1 MGDVFDAMNRAK
13 REKTQAT
20 PAAGAGGK
28 PDDVSRAMDSAGDEK
43 PALPIGEIESAA
55 VARRQETDDRPMSL
69 TGSTPAEPVAKK
81 PQPQQPAPSREFVAS
96 EPAKPATD
104 VSVAAA
110 KSRVE
115 RAANAGAAAA
125 ASVTH
130 AHDPSLNGY
139 SDKVIAHHDRGSALT
154 EQYRAIRTQILAR
167 ARSRRLQVHV
177 LTSSAPEEG
186 KSVTTMNLGM
196 VFSELRNLRCLLVE
210 GDLRR
215 PTFHKLLDKT
225 LAPGLIQVLRGE
237 VTDIDKAIHPTVYEN
252 LQVMPAGDR
261 EFVSSTELLSSPRM
275 AQLLE
280 RLRDKYDHIFI
291 DTPPVVTVT
300 DACILGA
307 MADETILVVRLNKTP
322 TAIVDRAKRLLRAAN
337 CEVAGVILTHMDPS
351 ATRYGYAYTYRYA

>member
-28 PDDVSRAMDSAGDEK
+28 SDDGSRAMDAAGDEK
-43 PALPIGEIESAA
+43 PALPIGEVESAA

-69 TGSTPAEPVAKK
+69 TGSTPAEPVAKSK
-81 PQPQQPAPSREFVAS
+81 PVPPPSREIAAN
-96 EPAKPATD
+96 EPPRPATD
-104 VSVAAA
+104 VSAAAA

-115 RAANAGAAAA
+115 RTANAAANAAVA
-125 ASVTH
+125 VVPP
-130 AHDPSLNGY
+130 HDPSLNGY
-139 SDKVIAHHDRGSALT
+139 SEKVIAHHDRGSALT

-167 ARSRRLQVHV
+167 ARNRRLQVHV

-252 LQVMPAGDR
+252 LQIMPAGDR